1 MKVGTHPRE
10 PPTMTWLAT
19 TPYEQADPALR
30 RVYER
35 LRALYPADYAAEVPS
50 VTRDGET
57 DSVVAAHS
65 LIPEAMWH
73 MMAGFAVMLHP
84 DLPLTRRQQEM
95 IATVVSA
102 QNECFY

>member
-1 MKVGTHPRE
+1 
-10 PPTMTWLAT
+10 MTWLAT
-19 TPYEQADPALR
+19 IPYEQADPALR
-30 RVYER
+30 QVYEQI
-35 LRALYPADYAAEVPS
+35 RALYPEEYADDVPA
-50 VTRDGET
+50 VTRDGKS
-57 DSVVAAHS
+57 DSVTAAHS

-73 MMAGFAVMLHP
+73 MMAGFAVLLRP

>member
-1 MKVGTHPRE
+1 
-10 PPTMTWLAT
+10 MTWLST
-19 TPYEQADPALR
+19 VPYEEADPALR
-30 RVYER
+30 QVYEQ
-35 LRALYPADYAAEVPS
+35 LRALYPTEYPADVPTL
-50 VTRDGET
+50 TRDGKS

-73 MMAGFAVMLHP
+73 MMAGYAVLLRS

-102 QNECFY
+102 QNGCFY